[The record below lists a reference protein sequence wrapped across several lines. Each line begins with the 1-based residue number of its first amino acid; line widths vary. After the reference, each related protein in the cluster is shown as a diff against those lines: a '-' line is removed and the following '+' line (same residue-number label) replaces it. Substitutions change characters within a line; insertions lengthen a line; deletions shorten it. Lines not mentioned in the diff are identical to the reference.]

1 MYIIT
6 QGEHGGGQKHVF
18 DLATGMKEKGQE
30 IYVAVGKIE
39 NDGDK
44 WLHAELEKTGFKKEY
59 LLEIQTLQREVSII
73 KALKAF
79 FEIRKVVRKINPDIV
94 HLHSVMAGTVGAV
107 SARLA
112 FKNVVYTVHGFTFLE
127 PLNILKKVFYILS
140 EFVASFFRD
149 FTILISEKDILAGKK
164 FWILRNSQKY
174 SLIYN
179 GLKDLQIELLGRTE
193 AREYFSKKIG
203 RTIDESTKV
212 VGTISNLYKTKG
224 LEYLID
230 AASKLDKNIL
240 FLVMG
245 TGDEKYLKELQERV
259 MKNNLQNNF
268 YFLGKTENAF
278 KYLPGLDLFTL
289 TSVKEGLPY
298 CLLEAKQAGL
308 PILATNVGGVGEIAK
323 NFPINLVE
331 SKNVVQIADKI
342 KEVLDNKEKF
352 QNESLLPEVYR
363 LENMISK
370 VENVYQNLL

>member
-1 MYIIT
+1 
-6 QGEHGGGQKHVF
+6 
-18 DLATGMKEKGQE
+18 MKEKGQE